1 MDDKGSNSM
10 NNLEVTFGQ
19 LFSQYYVNFPV
30 ADKKKIFAFAE
41 HVRQH
46 GFTGL
51 KGRNKSSADV
61 PRNNPNWL
69 AKVQYARQ
77 HNLWHYH
84 IGIPNYEE
92 SEKGDM
98 VSEYILHY
106 VKGENEIKIVDMSS
120 HPPFVLPS
128 EDYLE

>member
-1 MDDKGSNSM
+1 M
-10 NNLEVTFGQ
+10 NVTFGK
-19 LFSQYYVNFPV
+19 LFNEQSKNYPLE
-30 ADKKKIFAFAE
+30 DKRKLRLFIIHVKK
-41 HVRQH
+41 H

-51 KGRNKSSADV
+51 KGRNKSSSDV
-61 PRNNPNWL
+61 PRNDPNWL

-106 VKGENEIKIVDMSS
+106 VKGEQEIKIVDMSS

-128 EDYLE
+128 EDYLV